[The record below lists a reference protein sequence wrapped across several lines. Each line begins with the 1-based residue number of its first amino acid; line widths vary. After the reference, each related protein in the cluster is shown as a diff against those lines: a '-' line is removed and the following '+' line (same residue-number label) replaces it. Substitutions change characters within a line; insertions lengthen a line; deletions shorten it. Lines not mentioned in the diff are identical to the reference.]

1 MKKFVI
7 SLLRVLIVVAILI
20 LTVLLVVKIRKDTL
34 AEKEKQEYIEN
45 VRVESESICKF
56 ANEQFNK
63 IKEAV
68 KKDVNKN
75 IVLAD
80 TGNLT
85 KIDLYF
91 VVEENGNY
99 KYVVRKKVDDKDKYA
114 VAEDNSQEG
123 KYIISIDALGIKNC
137 VYTNIDNYCID
148 EDGIITYIDN

>member
-7 SLLRVLIVVAILI
+7 NLLRVLIVVAILI
-20 LTVLLVVKIRKDTL
+20 LTVLLVVKVKKDTL

-45 VRVESESICKF
+45 VRVESESICKV

-63 IKEAV
+63 IKEV
-68 KKDVNKN
+68 DKN
-75 IVLAD
+75 IVIAD

-114 VAEDNSQEG
+114 VAEDNAQEG